1 MEKEKLKQRSFIT
14 YKFKKLANFN
24 YPDEDI
30 FAFIYTD
37 GNTINNHYIRYYLN
51 ENDKN
56 LLASR
61 RLINHYAGKNDIRYE
76 DSIEVLRNFLESIK
90 PVSLKNELPLFF

>member
-1 MEKEKLKQRSFIT
+1 MEKLKQRTFIA
-14 YKFKKLANFN
+14 YKFKKLTNYN

-37 GNTINNHYIRYYLN
+37 GNTINNRYIRYYLN

-61 RLINHYAGKNDIRYE
+61 RLINHYAAKNNIRFE
-76 DSIEVLRNFLESIK
+76 DSIAVLQDFLESIK
-90 PVSLKNELPLFF
+90 PVNIKNEMPLFF